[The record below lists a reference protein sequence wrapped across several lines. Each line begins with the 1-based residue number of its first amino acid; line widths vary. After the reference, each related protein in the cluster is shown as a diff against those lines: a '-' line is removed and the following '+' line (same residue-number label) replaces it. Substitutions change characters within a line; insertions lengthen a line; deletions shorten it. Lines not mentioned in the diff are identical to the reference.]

1 MVASNRL
8 ADAFDGIVARSAKR
22 SAMVS
27 ELHYAV
33 KDVSD
38 EAFGYLLKVAK
49 SLAVQDAGPVDP
61 TGLIGQTRVV
71 ITGEHTADVAIVWS
85 FRTEAFMS
93 SEYRRLENGGWIS
106 LDGKPISPT
115 WLTRLEDRYQE
126 KLKQV
131 QLAALS
137 EVTC

>member
-8 ADAFDGIVARSAKR
+8 SDKFADTIARSVKR
-22 SAMVS
+22 SSQVT

-38 EAFGYLLKVAK
+38 EAFEYLLKVAK

-61 TGLIGQTRVV
+61 RGLIGQMRVL
-71 ITGEHTADVAIVWS
+71 ITGEHTADVAIVWR
-85 FRTEAFMS
+85 FRDEAFLS
-93 SEYRRLENGGWIS
+93 SEYRRMENGGWVS
-106 LDGKPISPT
+106 LDGTPVSPS

-126 KLKQV
+126 KRSQV
-131 QLAALS
+131 ELAARS
-137 EVTC
+137 EVAG